1 MLKKDK
7 DGLLKYIE
15 KQINENVKE
24 INSENIRKESNK
36 IIFYITSLMYLGTA
50 IHLTSHLANYDLL
63 PVNSALCNDE
73 KLQSKFMEIIDLYN
87 YIQYE
92 HPFPYTNKLQPLLK
106 KIENKEHLFK
116 LIITLFT
123 LRYISINYNNIDRAV
138 REGIFKLLNLSSAKK
153 TQLLID

>member
-1 MLKKDK
+1 M
-7 DGLLKYIE
+7 
-15 KQINENVKE
+15 
-24 INSENIRKESNK
+24 
-36 IIFYITSLMYLGTA
+36 
-50 IHLTSHLANYDLL
+50 
-63 PVNSALCNDE
+63 
-73 KLQSKFMEIIDLYN
+73 IDLYN

-138 REGIFKLLNLSSAKK
+138 REGIFKLLNISNAKK
-153 TQLLID
+153 TQLLIDSSKEKNS